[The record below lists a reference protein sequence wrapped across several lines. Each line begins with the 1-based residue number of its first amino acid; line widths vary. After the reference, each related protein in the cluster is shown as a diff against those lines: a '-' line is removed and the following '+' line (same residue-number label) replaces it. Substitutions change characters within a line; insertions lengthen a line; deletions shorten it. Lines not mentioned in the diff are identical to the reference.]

1 MTRHMFLDTCLEQVA
16 KNDKYQISKNM
27 TLGIGEL
34 RQKVVKN
41 SAKARIAPNFFS
53 FVSARSHIDS
63 FRFLPLPARLGI

>member
-41 SAKARIAPNFFS
+41 KCQSQDCTKL
-53 FVSARSHIDS
+53 
-63 FRFLPLPARLGI
+63 FLICLSSLTH